1 MSRTAGTTSV
11 RLTVN
16 PGRCI
21 RCGFCFPRSKMR
33 SQTGVRYVPVLVTV
47 FLTLIGC
54 IAVNGTARSHSYR
67 GYKLYSVEQNNQQQV
82 ELLRDLQQSVDGLD
96 FWKLDRL
103 VGSDARVLVPPSQ
116 LQSFQL
122 LLDTQQLR
130 HRELIP
136 DFGSVQDEHLYGTK
150 RTRPS
155 KSLPLT
161 KYLRYKEMVDYINN
175 LASKYSD
182 LMTVSEIGKSHEGRS
197 IPSVTI
203 RSPGSYNA
211 RAARNNS
218 QPVVFVDAGIHAR
231 EWAAPAMAM
240 YLISE
245 LVENA
250 AQNQDLLAG
259 LTWIIVPIVN
269 PDGYEYSHERERLWR
284 KTRRPAGGSCYGID
298 GNRNYDFH
306 WAEVGASDAPCAET
320 YHGERSFSEPE
331 TRAIRD
337 ELLRLKGR
345 CKFYLSLH
353 TYGEYLLYPWGWTS
367 ELPVGWEKIDEVAQ
381 VGARAIEDAT
391 GTVYTVGSSTNVLY
405 AAAGGSD
412 DYAFAVADVP
422 ISMTMELP
430 GGGSAGFNPP
440 PSRIEEIVKE
450 TFVGVRAMALEV
462 AKSYH

>member
-1 MSRTAGTTSV
+1 M
-11 RLTVN
+11 
-16 PGRCI
+16 
-21 RCGFCFPRSKMR
+21 K
-33 SQTGVRYVPVLVTV
+33 SQTGVPQGAVVRLVTV
-47 FLTLIGC
+47 FLALIGC
-54 IAVNGTARSHSYR
+54 CAVTASHSYR
-67 GYKLYSVEQNNQQQV
+67 GYKLYSVQQNNQQQV
-82 ELLRDLQQSVDGLD
+82 DFLRDLQQSVDGLD

-103 VGSDARVLVPPSQ
+103 VGSEARVLVPPTEQ
-116 LQSFQL
+116 DSFKL
-122 LLDTQQLR
+122 LLDSQQLR

-136 DFGSVQDEHLYGTK
+136 DFGRVQNEHLFTSK
-150 RTRPS
+150 RVSPS
-155 KSLPLT
+155 TGLPLN
-161 KYLRYKEMVDYINN
+161 KYLRYNEMVDYINS
-175 LASKYSD
+175 LARKYSD

-197 IPSVTI
+197 IPAVTI
-203 RSPGSYNA
+203 RSPATY
-211 RAARNNS
+211 RNHS

-231 EWAAPAMAM
+231 EWAAPATAM

-245 LVENA
+245 LVENG
-250 AQNQDLLAG
+250 AQHKDLLAG
-259 LTWIIVPIVN
+259 LTWVIVPIVN

-284 KTRRPAGGSCYGID
+284 KTRRPAGRNCFGID

-320 YHGERSFSEPE
+320 YHGEKSFSEPE

-367 ELPVGWEKIDEVAQ
+367 DLPEGWEKIDEVAQ
-381 VGARAIEDAT
+381 AGAQAIRDAT

-412 DYAFAVADVP
+412 DYAFAVAGVP

-450 TFVGVRAMALEV
+450 TFVGIRAMALEV
-462 AKSYH
+462 AKSYN

>member
-1 MSRTAGTTSV
+1 
-11 RLTVN
+11 
-16 PGRCI
+16 
-21 RCGFCFPRSKMR
+21 MR
-33 SQTGVRYVPVLVTV
+33 SPAGVQFGPVLVTV

-54 IAVNGTARSHSYR
+54 IAVNATARRHSYH

-82 ELLRDLQQSVDGLD
+82 DLLRDLQQSADDLD

-103 VGSDARVLVPPSQ
+103 VGSEARVLVPPSQ
-116 LQSFQL
+116 QQSFQL
-122 LLDTQQLR
+122 LLDTQHLR
-130 HRELIP
+130 HREIIP
-136 DFGSVQDEHLYGTK
+136 DFERVQDEHLYSTK
-150 RTRPS
+150 RISPS
-155 KSLPLT
+155 KSLPLN
-161 KYLRYKEMVDYINN
+161 KYLRYNEMVDYINA
-175 LASKYSD
+175 LARKYSD

-203 RSPGSYNA
+203 RSPSSYA
-211 RAARNNS
+211 SVRDRNSS
-218 QPVVFVDAGIHAR
+218 QPVIFVDAGIHAR
-231 EWAAPAMAM
+231 EWAAPATAM
-240 YLISE
+240 YMISE

-250 AQNQDLLAG
+250 AQNKDLLAG

-284 KTRRPAGGSCYGID
+284 KTRRPAGRNCYGID

-367 ELPVGWEKIDEVAQ
+367 ALPVGWEKIDEVAQ
-381 VGARAIEDAT
+381 AGKRAIQHAT
-391 GTVYTVGSSTNVLY
+391 GTSYTVGSSTNVLY

-422 ISMTMELP
+422 ISITMELP

-450 TFVGVRAMALEV
+450 SFVGIRAMALEV
-462 AKSYH
+462 AKNYSN